1 MSLFAVAAIVLV
13 VNVVSI
19 FVVAFVFAAV
29 VMIVVVDV
37 ATGAAVTVVVVV
49 VVVEKPTVTFRPD
62 ELIQR
67 LAKKF
72 LLSRDTCSNER
83 HNEKC
88 LFQIRKKIYGFDV
101 LTFDNNFMSISSKT
115 IDGGISLSHQTFSCV
130 CRCSFLLFFLSLT
143 LSHSLSVTLSFSK
156 SQNVLIVS
164 ASQLFN

>member
-37 ATGAAVTVVVVV
+37 AAGAAVTVVVVV
-49 VVVEKPTVTFRPD
+49 VVEKSAVTFCPD

-88 LFQIRKKIYGFDV
+88 LFQTRKKERYTGSMF
-101 LTFDNNFMSISSKT
+101 
-115 IDGGISLSHQTFSCV
+115 
-130 CRCSFLLFFLSLT
+130 
-143 LSHSLSVTLSFSK
+143 
-156 SQNVLIVS
+156 
-164 ASQLFN
+164 